1 MRGAVWAAIL
11 GGAFSLLATSALA
24 ADRHVY
30 LDTDN
35 DGTLN
40 DCPNPIH
47 NAFGTSNANDL
58 QYCNGGT
65 STKKV
70 IGTTSGHVTSSTC
83 TSGGGTV
90 TNVTNGVQI
99 DVDGDGTNEFVYGHP
114 QACVWNMASGASDT
128 CEVHAGTYRKPG
140 FKCDEKCGD
149 QGNGGGSGSSTD
161 LFDGYTGILMT
172 PGKSGGFGAS
182 GNPAF
187 LRGAVMKSSTDTW
200 DTNGNK
206 KPDVL
211 EGVTSYP
218 AVLSGDTNADG
229 VIQSGDCT
237 SGSCNVDSWA
247 AIFLGC
253 QGPGGGGQGNIL
265 CRGVGGYGSGN
276 HGPMIDTDANG
287 SFETEL
293 NAAQPLPINYFTIKD
308 LEFSGFNGGNNA
320 GLTNGNRG
328 PADGSIG
335 LAGDGNPTGIA
346 IDHIYWHN
354 SAYNIVPGERY
365 WGIFQNHS
373 GKDCG
378 SSINDHIDVGNSFIV
393 QQNEKIWVD
402 DTQANTD
409 SDTSHCALYLHDNRI
424 LVDVNPGGDA
434 DTAHN
439 PTCRNLSVVVYTK
452 PVHVRSDGIESRY
465 RIYNNEF
472 VIKNG
477 CSGQLFDLQGFGNV
491 AGQGEIWVYGNL
503 FRNHSSLGS
512 NWSSI
517 VNHQSCGAGT
527 AAWEAKMFNNTFDI
541 NVPINKWCTATG
553 KAIVEKN
560 NAFFRVTSVHA
571 SATSTTPVRANEICS
586 QSGLTSCTTPASV
599 TRQSW
604 FSTSA
609 TVDEFSGLTAYT
621 PLSGGPLLAI
631 ATGNP
636 CDPDGDGTAGV
647 DYNGDG
653 VNDTTWRDIAGS
665 TVSCPTSGTPL
676 TIGAIQ
682 VGGVP
687 SDTVPPGAVQGVRR
701 TDDHIP

>member
-1 MRGAVWAAIL
+1 
-11 GGAFSLLATSALA
+11 
-24 ADRHVY
+24 
-30 LDTDN
+30 
-35 DGTLN
+35 
-40 DCPNPIH
+40 
-47 NAFGTSNANDL
+47 
-58 QYCNGGT
+58 
-65 STKKV
+65 
-70 IGTTSGHVTSSTC
+70 
-83 TSGGGTV
+83 
-90 TNVTNGVQI
+90 
-99 DVDGDGTNEFVYGHP
+99 
-114 QACVWNMASGASDT
+114 
-128 CEVHAGTYRKPG
+128 
-140 FKCDEKCGD
+140 
-149 QGNGGGSGSSTD
+149 
-161 LFDGYTGILMT
+161 
-172 PGKSGGFGAS
+172 
-182 GNPAF
+182 
-187 LRGAVMKSSTDTW
+187 
-200 DTNGNK
+200 
-206 KPDVL
+206 
-211 EGVTSYP
+211 
-218 AVLSGDTNADG
+218 
-229 VIQSGDCT
+229 
-237 SGSCNVDSWA
+237 
-247 AIFLGC
+247 
-253 QGPGGGGQGNIL
+253 
-265 CRGVGGYGSGN
+265 
-276 HGPMIDTDANG
+276 
-287 SFETEL
+287 
-293 NAAQPLPINYFTIKD
+293 
-308 LEFSGFNGGNNA
+308 
-320 GLTNGNRG
+320 
-328 PADGSIG
+328 
-335 LAGDGNPTGIA
+335 
-346 IDHIYWHN
+346 
-354 SAYNIVPGERY
+354 
-365 WGIFQNHS
+365 
-373 GKDCG
+373 
-378 SSINDHIDVGNSFIV
+378 VGNSFIV

-541 NVPINKWCTATG
+541 NVPINKWCTADRQG
-553 KAIVEKN
+553 HRREEQRLLPRHLGA
-560 NAFFRVTSVHA
+560 RVGDLDDARPRERDLLAVGSHVVHDA
-571 SATSTTPVRANEICS
+571 GFPS
-586 QSGLTSCTTPASV
+586 PASPG
-599 TRQSW
+599 SA
-604 FSTSA
+604 TSA

-687 SDTVPPGAVQGVRR
+687 SDTVPARRGPGVRR